1 MWVLGRFCLVTGGTG
16 CLGAAACSLFQ
27 AMLAGLRT
35 GLFVAAA
42 ALLGRESRGGG
53 WFVYMFRF
61 FFGRVG
67 FGAAFAGWWVLMLWR
82 TMTTLCLEPT
92 WPGA

>member
-1 MWVLGRFCLVTGGTG
+1 M
-16 CLGAAACSLFQ
+16 GAAACLLFQ

-42 ALLGRESRGGG
+42 AALLGRELRGGG

-61 FFGRVG
+61 FFGRVGFGFG

>member
-1 MWVLGRFCLVTGGTG
+1 M
-16 CLGAAACSLFQ
+16 
-27 AMLAGLRT
+27 
-35 GLFVAAA
+35 
-42 ALLGRESRGGG
+42 RGGG

-61 FFGRVG
+61 FFGRVGFGFG